1 VRPSFKHRWRE
12 GGTHHSSKKRR
23 RKKYEGS
30 VRGER
35 VDEQVTNTGVC
46 VRGSRAHVEVL
57 AKVAKYNKKG
67 KNMKF
72 KVFPSSDQ

>member
-1 VRPSFKHRWRE
+1 
-12 GGTHHSSKKRR
+12 
-23 RKKYEGS
+23 